1 MLYFSKSL
9 LLLLMDD
16 EEEIRDR
23 NMKVVMQIVGDPE
36 REVVPVYAQELFIE
50 FLITKLDNF
59 SKFESMAL
67 VLLIVIDGS
76 EGDNSL
82 DEHIAEYRVF
92 DKNEVNIFGENFIIK
107 RMCLKMLQQELEKLT
122 SPEEE
127 VALIVDACKKID
139 DCDDLAVIKDFLMNL
154 I

>member
-1 MLYFSKSL
+1 
-9 LLLLMDD
+9 MDD

-23 NMKVVMQIVGDPE
+23 NMKVVMQIVGDSE
-36 REVVPVYAQELFIE
+36 RKVVPVYAQEIFIE

-59 SKFESMAL
+59 NKLESMAL

-76 EGDNSL
+76 EGDNRL

-107 RMCLKMLQQELEKLT
+107 RMCLKMLQRELERLT
-122 SPEEE
+122 SPKEE
-127 VALIVDACKKID
+127 VALIVEACGKYD
-139 DCDDLAVIKDFLMNL
+139 DCDDLAGIKDFILNL